1 MLLDA
6 LPRDHSR
13 YELRSRALQLCE
25 LVCYFHS
32 FANTNTKSNSH
43 IDDPSR
49 TTAADGLLASLDE
62 HEPSRSLSLSRP
74 RARPLPQPVRLE
86 PKHNSH
92 TPSNSTN
99 QRVSNLIAESRARYE
114 RQKQNLL
121 AGRRPGQPSLTTVQE
136 LDNAKKAS
144 DLSRHIARRWKA
156 GDVYA
161 PHDLSAAE
169 AAKWKKRAA
178 PKHDVFDLLDF
189 KPLEN
194 YKVRRFFLIVFPY
207 LPKPHSSLP
216 CNRGPIVSNVNV

>member
-25 LVCYFHS
+25 LVCDFQLS
-32 FANTNTKSNSH
+32 ANTKSNSN

-62 HEPSRSLSLSRP
+62 HGPSQSLYSSRP
-74 RARPLPQPVRLE
+74 ARAGPLPQPVRLTAR
-86 PKHNSH
+86 NDSH
-92 TPSNSTN
+92 TAPSSSN
-99 QRVSNLIAESRARYE
+99 QRVSNLIAESRARSE
-114 RQKQNLL
+114 RQKQSLL
-121 AGRRPGQPSLTTVQE
+121 AGRKPGQPSLTTVQE
-136 LDNAKKAS
+136 LENAKRAS
-144 DLSRHIARRWKA
+144 DLSKQIWRRWRA

-169 AAKWKKRAA
+169 AAKWKKRDG
-178 PKHDVFDLLDF
+178 PKHDIFDVLDF

-194 YKVRRFFLIVFPY
+194 YKVRRFLSFYFPIS
-207 LPKPHSSLP
+207 KPNFDSALQYGSY
-216 CNRGPIVSNVNV
+216 CAER